1 MCKIFLNLSIYL
13 SSSRASKSWNS
24 SIDIIIVNLQNKCNM
39 FNKLYVYTSPSE
51 NQIPNMVNDIKTVDK
66 DNKKVKDKKTLQH
79 SDMAP

>member
-1 MCKIFLNLSIYL
+1 
-13 SSSRASKSWNS
+13 
-24 SIDIIIVNLQNKCNM
+24 M